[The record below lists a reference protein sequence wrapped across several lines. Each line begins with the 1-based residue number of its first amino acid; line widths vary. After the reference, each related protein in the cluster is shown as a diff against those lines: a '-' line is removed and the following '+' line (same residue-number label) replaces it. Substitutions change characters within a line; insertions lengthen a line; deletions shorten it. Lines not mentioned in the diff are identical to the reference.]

1 MRDLLS
7 YHWVMLDKAP
17 TFLRPGRLCWSLALL
32 CAAGAATASPRQD
45 LDRLTAQLIASLPAD
60 RPTLAVLP
68 LEGEEGR
75 AISEYLVADL
85 QASGKATLV
94 ERAQFQK
101 LLQEQALSL
110 SGALS
115 DSAAVQAGKGL
126 SVRYLVTGS
135 VSKVLGSQ
143 RVNLRLV
150 EVETGKIL
158 QAGSFSAKGEE
169 YAGLPRELLGEESK
183 VSSTVFRSAVMPGWG
198 QFYSDR
204 PVRGGLWL
212 GAFAASTGFMAYSF
226 VKAADFEDQ
235 KVALELQRSTNSG
248 VLKLEKEFFDET
260 GLTRDGNVVK
270 FAAWY
275 TAKLN
280 GIKSKEEDASRRG
293 KIGLGL
299 MAGVYAINLL
309 DAAWCGSQ
317 KKRAFD
323 LYFSGDLRA
332 PGLTLAAAW

>member
-1 MRDLLS
+1 MLATARPYALLPA
-7 YHWVMLDKAP
+7 L
-17 TFLRPGRLCWSLALL
+17 LLCL
-32 CAAGAATASPRQD
+32 CAAGTALATPRQD
-45 LDRLTAQLIASLPAD
+45 LDRLADKLLSSLPD
-60 RPTLAVLP
+60 DKPTLAILP
-68 LEGEEGR
+68 LEGEEGK
-75 AISEYLVADL
+75 AISEYLVANV
-85 QASGKATLV
+85 QASGVATLV

-110 SGALS
+110 SGAVS
-115 DSAAVQAGKGL
+115 DSAAVQAGKAL
-126 SVRYLVTGS
+126 SVRYLMTGS
-135 VSKVLGSQ
+135 VAKVLGTQ

-169 YAGLPRELLGEESK
+169 FAGLPRELLGEESK

-248 VLKLEKEFFDET
+248 LLKLGKDFNDET
-260 GLTRDGNVVK
+260 GLTRTDNT
-270 FAAWY
+270 FQFNAWY
-275 TAKLN
+275 SAKLN
-280 GIKSKEEDASRRG
+280 GIKSKEGDASRRG
-293 KIGLGL
+293 KIALGL
-299 MAGVYAINLL
+299 MGGVYLANLA

-317 KKRAFD
+317 RKRTFD
-323 LYFSGDLRA
+323 LYFSG
-332 PGLTLAAAW
+332 TLQNPAATVAVAW